1 MAPQVKSVLSKIM
14 VCRTAILDGHLYK
27 CPSCDHRIHVYNSC
41 GDRHCPQCAGAKRA
55 DWLNKASELIL
66 PGVNYFQVV
75 FTLPDKLSGLILG
88 NRRQLY
94 ALLFRSAW
102 RALNQLLR
110 QNGQFQPAA
119 LMVLHTW
126 NQQLEHH
133 PHIHAIV
140 PGGGSSLD
148 GSRWIT
154 SRHPTHRH
162 RKKPFLVDNLELGR
176 LFRQVFLR
184 DLSQMAKTGKLKLEG
199 QWCML
204 QDPKQLKRW
213 RDELRKT
220 DWNVFIQGP
229 PKGMS
234 DPKDALMYLTRYMTG
249 GPISDRR
256 LVSDKDGKVT
266 FMARSKN
273 KRAGNPSKPV
283 EVSGAEF
290 VRRWSMHIL
299 PKGFTKA
306 RYYGGYH
313 SSKREAYLKLC
324 RELLPPPSPQPQ
336 EPKLRT
342 NETDDTCPSPLKCP
356 RCQTDM
362 TCIVKQ
368 RRPSWKDVFNVRS
381 YSSHVTLL
389 PVDLGQF
396 YKPDD

>member
-1 MAPQVKSVLSKIM
+1 MLSKII

-27 CPSCDHRIHVYNSC
+27 CPSCRHEVNVYNSC
-41 GDRHCPQCAGAKRA
+41 GDRHCPQCAGAKRL
-55 DWLNKASELIL
+55 DWLDKASELIL
-66 PGVNYFQVV
+66 PGVHYFQVV

-102 RALNQLLR
+102 RALNKLLR

-140 PGGGSSLD
+140 PGGGPSLD
-148 GSRWIT
+148 GSRWMT
-154 SRHPTHRH
+154 SRHPTHRR
-162 RKKPFLVDNLELGR
+162 RKKPYLVDNVELSR
-176 LFRQVFLR
+176 LFRQIFVRALKQLAR
-184 DLSQMAKTGKLKLEG
+184 TGKLKLEG
-199 QWCML
+199 QWSML
-204 QDPKQLKRW
+204 QDPKQLTSWCK
-213 RDELRKT
+213 ELCKT
-220 DWNVFIQGP
+220 DWNVFVQGP
-229 PKGMS
+229 PKGTS
-234 DPKDALMYLTRYMTG
+234 DPKEALMYLTRYMTG

-256 LVSDKDGKVT
+256 LVSQKNGKVT
-266 FMARSKN
+266 FMARSKD
-273 KRAGNPSKPV
+273 KRAGNPMEPM

-313 SSKREAYLKLC
+313 TSKREATIKLC
-324 RELLPPPSPQPQ
+324 RELLPPPPPPVEARSQDKEEQ
-336 EPKLRT
+336 TEVAAT
-342 NETDDTCPSPLKCP
+342 PLKCP
-356 RCQTDM
+356 HCKTDM
-362 TCIVKQ
+362 NSIVKQ
-368 RRPSWKDVFNVRS
+368 RRPSWQDVFNVRS
-381 YSSHVTLL
+381 YSRFITIL
-389 PVDLGQF
+389 PIKFGNS